1 MTRRSGRAAR
11 VGAIGLA
18 SVGVALAAL
27 AVGLGPSPGPT
38 AATRGTPGTT
48 ATTTTSAEVASPAAG
63 PPPPASPD
71 AAAPAGRGS
80 IHERVD
86 APPGI
91 STRPVGID
99 DVAEFG
105 NGVQAR
111 LAAVE
116 PIDAQGHLPGERSG
130 PAVAITLQVTNGSS
144 AAIDLGTVTV
154 DLTIGAGAGV
164 PAYAVAVPERPPLG
178 GTLAVGAATSGEYVF
193 TLAPEERAHV
203 QVHVKYSADTPT
215 VVFEGSVADG

>member
-18 SVGVALAAL
+18 GVGIALTAL
-27 AVGLGPSPGPT
+27 AVSLGPSPGPT
-38 AATRGTPGTT
+38 AATPGIPATT
-48 ATTTTSAEVASPAAG
+48 ATSAPVEAPAAE
-63 PPPPASPD
+63 PPPSTSPD
-71 AAAPAGRGS
+71 ATESARRGS

-86 APPGI
+86 APPGV
-91 STRPVGID
+91 SARPVGID
-99 DVAEFG
+99 AVAEFG

-130 PAVAITLQVTNGSS
+130 PAVAITIQVTNGSS

-164 PAYAVAVPERPPLG
+164 SAYAVAVPERPPLG

-203 QVHVKYSADTPT
+203 EVHVKYSADTPT